1 MLKTKENI
9 DQLLKVYEDTYT
21 KGIWNTELWL
31 FAGMCKIYI
40 NKYDEARE
48 MFDVA
53 TKLNIKL
60 IPEEKRYY
68 FPWHVVETWVF
79 SGNFSVANHIW
90 KILDHYRTN
99 NYAPLAPLA
108 KYSYIVTELL
118 APRGEVIDGWIT
130 DLISFEKKNLKDI
143 YSEGY
148 CFKAIRENN
157 LSLFQENLSI
167 LLAKHHNIVRFGSL
181 RETAEGFYCLEGM
194 VLCYCAMTYGMDIQI
209 DNQYISMDYLR
220 FIRNYINKN

>member
-9 DQLLKVYEDTYT
+9 DKLLTVYEECYSQ
-21 KGIWNTELWL
+21 GIWNTEERL
-31 FAGMCKIYI
+31 FAGMCKIYL

-53 TKLNIKL
+53 TKLNIEL
-60 IPEEKRYY
+60 IPGEKRIY
-68 FPWHVVETWVF
+68 FPWHLVASWVF
-79 SGNFSVANHIW
+79 SGNFSVSHHIW

-108 KYSYIVTELL
+108 KYSYIVAELL
-118 APRGEVIDGWIT
+118 ASRGEIIDGWIT

-157 LSLFQENLSI
+157 LSIFHENLSL

-194 VLCYCAMTYGMDIQI
+194 VLCYCAMAYGMDIQV
-209 DNQYISMDYLR
+209 DNQYISMDYLH
-220 FIRNYINKN
+220 FILDYRDKK